1 MTSNNPQTEPFHFIQ
16 LADPQFGMYAALSGK
31 TAEEIA
37 QYRAR
42 GLNVVPSPKIEGFDT
57 ESRLFREAVTEANR
71 LRPDFVVT
79 CGDIVQIW
87 DRTELSDE
95 ALRIAAELDDGI
107 PMHWVPGNHDL
118 GVYSE
123 EPGLSFAKNHVRPTP
138 ETLAH

>member
-79 CGDIVQIW
+79 CGDIVQNLGQ
-87 DRTELSDE
+87 DRAVGRGAQDCSRAGRRNPH
-95 ALRIAAELDDGI
+95 ALG
-107 PMHWVPGNHDL
+107 PGQPR
-118 GVYSE
+118 
-123 EPGLSFAKNHVRPTP
+123 PGGLFRGAR
-138 ETLAH
+138 AQFR